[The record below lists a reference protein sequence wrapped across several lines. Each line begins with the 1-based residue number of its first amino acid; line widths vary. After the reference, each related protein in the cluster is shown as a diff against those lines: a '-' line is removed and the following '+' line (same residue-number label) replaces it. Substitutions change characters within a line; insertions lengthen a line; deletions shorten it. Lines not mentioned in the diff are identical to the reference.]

1 MNKNT
6 KRRQSAI
13 RESGAKFMGY
23 KKKAKPFPTPNKD
36 EDMSLATQRRIFN
49 GSRWTSG
56 HSAKVFGHKPL
67 G

>member
-49 GSRWTSG
+49 GSR
-56 HSAKVFGHKPL
+56 
-67 G
+67 